1 MNKFGSVKE
10 YQVTKRTIYSTMSF
24 VPNYILKMHFGRREI
39 ARMKAYKFPTVFY
52 SDIIRDSSPSK
63 CLP

>member
-1 MNKFGSVKE
+1 
-10 YQVTKRTIYSTMSF
+10 MSF

-39 ARMKAYKFPTVFY
+39 ARMKAYKFSTVFY